1 MKKRA
6 KKEKTDS
13 VDIWPLAI
21 VIASILLVVSLGFN
35 IYYAISLSQDKSV
48 ISNNA
53 ANSKSTYEGEEEVD
67 ELDIREGEDPIEEE
81 YVEDEDDEEDYEEMT
96 NRERELMGIIE
107 KKRQQLGQ
115 NDWKCASVYLDA
127 KNADGT
133 KNLVYYTARD
143 EHGDEEEFITLMEYK
158 NGDWQMKLPGYNMVD
173 EFVYELYGLKM
184 IQ

>member
-53 ANSKSTYEGEEEVD
+53 TNSKSTYKSEEEVD
-67 ELDIREGEDPIEEE
+67 DSIEEE
-81 YVEDEDDEEDYEEMT
+81 YAEGEDKEEDYEKMT
-96 NRERELMGIIE
+96 NRERELVGIIE

-115 NDWKCASVYLDA
+115 NDWKCVSVYLDA

-143 EHGDEEEFITLMEYK
+143 DHGDEEEFITLMEYK

>member
-1 MKKRA
+1 
-6 KKEKTDS
+6 
-13 VDIWPLAI
+13 
-21 VIASILLVVSLGFN
+21 
-35 IYYAISLSQDKSV
+35 
-48 ISNNA
+48 
-53 ANSKSTYEGEEEVD
+53 
-67 ELDIREGEDPIEEE
+67 
-81 YVEDEDDEEDYEEMT
+81 MT

-115 NDWKCASVYLDA
+115 NDWTCVSVYLDA

>member
-53 ANSKSTYEGEEEVD
+53 TNSKSTYKSEEEVD
-67 ELDIREGEDPIEEE
+67 DSIEEE
-81 YVEDEDDEEDYEEMT
+81 YAEGEDKEENYEEMT

-115 NDWKCASVYLDA
+115 NDWKCVSVYLDA

>member
-6 KKEKTDS
+6 KKEKTDG

-48 ISNNA
+48 ISNNT
-53 ANSKSTYEGEEEVD
+53 ANSKSTYKSEEEVD
-67 ELDIREGEDPIEEE
+67 DSIEEE
-81 YVEDEDDEEDYEEMT
+81 YAEGEDKEENYEEMT

-127 KNADGT
+127 KNADST